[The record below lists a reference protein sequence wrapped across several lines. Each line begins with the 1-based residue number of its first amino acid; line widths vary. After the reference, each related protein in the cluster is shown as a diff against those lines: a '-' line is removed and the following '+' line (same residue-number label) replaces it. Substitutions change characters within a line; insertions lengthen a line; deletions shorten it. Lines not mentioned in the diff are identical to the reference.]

1 MKLSI
6 SLSALL
12 IAGFLVAGSEPAS
25 AVVYTNTSPILLVA
39 S

>member
-12 IAGFLVAGSEPAS
+12 IAGFV
-25 AVVYTNTSPILLVA
+25 VA
-39 S
+39 SSETGQCRSLLPVH